1 MVLVGS
7 KAMTLSP
14 VSFGA
19 TDSEMDISDSGEN
32 NDAMTLDEEERYM
45 RNNVTIE

>member
-19 TDSEMDISDSGEN
+19 TDSEMDINDSGEN

-45 RNNVTIE
+45 RNNVMIE